1 MKNRMRIRKW
11 LHLVFISREYSD
23 EYDDS
28 YEEYEEEEE
37 KEEKEKEE
45 KLERKKPK
53 VEQVSTL
60 TVDVRLYLAFHYR
73 NLVIYRLFV

>member
-1 MKNRMRIRKW
+1 MKSRVRIRKW

-28 YEEYEEEEE
+28 YDEYEEEEE
-37 KEEKEKEE
+37 EKEREKEE

-53 VEQVSTL
+53 AEQVSSL
-60 TVDVRLYLAFHYR
+60 TVDVSLPLAFHYR
-73 NLVIYRLFV
+73 NLVICRLFV